1 MSNRPSGFR
10 LSRKVLVVVG
20 CIIIAAALAAFCLQA
35 CSTAGKTPA
44 VATAAA
50 PEAAGLDIDSI
61 AVLPFKNLGSYE
73 EQTYFEDAL
82 TSLLISELQKIGSL
96 RVTSIASAMHY
107 RGLDQFL
114 PVFCG
119 ELDAAAFVGGSVIR
133 DKESVNLTVWLSHGP
148 TNLQLWS
155 ENYDRDTKDLLLLQS
170 EVAQSIAKEIGAVI
184 TPREKARL
192 QAARSVDAEVLDHVF
207 QGWHLNRNFS
217 LENLEQAIVHFESA
231 IDIDPGYAPAYVGL
245 SEAQL
250 FLGQLQQKPELMEQS
265 AAAVQKALEL
275 DDTLPTAHAF
285 QGNAKAIGW
294 DFAGA
299 EAEYKR
305 TIELNPS
312 VSEAR
317 VFYGQILGALDR
329 HDEAIA
335 LTEEAHR
342 IDPLN
347 AWITSNVPWA
357 YLYAGR
363 LEEALGKA
371 LQVQD
376 LYPDSWTTA
385 WGLGMIYTLLEQ
397 YPEAFAALEKSMDL
411 LGEEESM
418 EVLPY
423 LGYAYGK
430 AGETEKALQ
439 VITRMETESEKRYV
453 PAYFYAVVYAGLE
466 QKDQALD
473 YLEKAYQEH
482 DFRFVFNMYWAD
494 CLCDDPR
501 YMELR
506 KKIGL
511 PVI

>member
-10 LSRKVLVVVG
+10 MPGKLLAAWSG
-20 CIIIAAALAAFCLQA
+20 IIIAAVLAAFCLQS
-35 CSTAGKTPA
+35 CSTAGETPA
-44 VATAAA
+44 AIPAAA
-50 PEAAGLDIDSI
+50 PAAAGLEIDSI
-61 AVLPFKNLGSYE
+61 AVLPFKNLGKYE

-114 PVFCG
+114 PVFSR

-155 ENYDRDTKDLLLLQS
+155 ENYTRDMKDILLLQS
-170 EVAQSIAKEIGAVI
+170 DVARDIAAEIGAVI
-184 TPREKARL
+184 TPREQMLLA
-192 QAARSVDAEVLDHVF
+192 AARSVDAKVLDHVF
-207 QGWHLNRNFS
+207 HGWYLNRNFS
-217 LENLEQAIVHFESA
+217 MENLKQAIGHFESA
-231 IDIDPGYAPAYVGL
+231 IAIDPGFAPAYVGL
-245 SEAQL
+245 SEAKL

-265 AAAVQKALEL
+265 AAAIQKALEL

-285 QGNAKAIGW
+285 QGNAKAISW
-294 DFAGA
+294 DFEGA

-312 VSEAR
+312 AAETR
-317 VFYGQILGALDR
+317 VFYGQILGTLER
-329 HDEAIA
+329 HDEAIT
-335 LTEEAHR
+335 LTEAAHR
-342 IDPLN
+342 LDPHN
-347 AWITSNVPWA
+347 AWIASNVPWA

-363 LEEALGKA
+363 YEESLEKA
-371 LQVQD
+371 LEVQE
-376 LYPDSWTTA
+376 LNPDSWTTF
-385 WGLGMIYTLLEQ
+385 WGLGIIYTFLER
-397 YPEAFAALEKSMDL
+397 YPEAFAAFEKSIDL
-411 LGEEESM
+411 LGEEGSL
-418 EVLPY
+418 EVLPN
-423 LGYAYGK
+423 LGYAYGR
-430 AGETEKALQ
+430 AGKTAEAHA
-439 VITRMETESEKRYV
+439 VIKRLEAEAEQRYV

-473 YLEKAYQEH
+473 YLEKAYEEH
-482 DFRFVFNMYWAD
+482 DFRFVFKLYWAD

-511 PVI
+511 PAI

>member
-1 MSNRPSGFR
+1 MSERSSGFR
-10 LSRKVLVVVG
+10 LNRKLLVAG
-20 CIIIAAALAAFCLQA
+20 GGIIIAAAIVAYGLLACR
-35 CSTAGKTPA
+35 TAGRIPE
-44 VATAAA
+44 AA
-50 PEAAGLDIDSI
+50 PEAAKFEIDSI

-73 EQTYFEDAL
+73 EETYFEDAF
-82 TSLLISELQKIGSL
+82 TSLLVSELQKIGSL
-96 RVTSIASAMHY
+96 RVTSIASAMQY

-114 PVFCG
+114 PVVSR
-119 ELDAAAFVGGSVIR
+119 ELDAVAIVGGSVIR

-155 ENYDRDTKDLLLLQS
+155 ENYDRDMKDLLLLQS
-170 EVAQSIAKEIGAVI
+170 EVAQSIADEIGAAI
-184 TPREKARL
+184 TPQEKILLA
-192 QAARSVDAEVLDHVF
+192 AARSIDAEVLDHVF
-207 QGWHLNRNFS
+207 QGWYLNRNFS
-217 LENLEQAIVHFESA
+217 FENFEQAIVHFKKA

-250 FLGQLQQKPELMEQS
+250 FLGQLQQDPELMEQS

-285 QGNAKAIGW
+285 QGNAKAISW

-363 LEEALGKA
+363 LEEALEKA

-397 YPEAFAALEKSMDL
+397 YPEAFASLDKSMDL
-411 LGEEESM
+411 LGEEGSM

-439 VITRMETESEKRYV
+439 VIKRMETVSEKRYV
-453 PAYFYAVVYAGLE
+453 PSYFFAVAYTGLE
-466 QKDQALD
+466 QKDRALE

-482 DFRFVFNMYWAD
+482 DFRFVFNIYWAD
-494 CLCDDPR
+494 CLCDEPG
-501 YMELR
+501 YIELR

-511 PVI
+511 PVT